1 MSFENIIK
9 PPNRL
14 PFLGWGGVLLREQHD
29 QFIGK
34 GRGLGLKTNERG
46 FKNKYEWLCR
56 GKVDGFHFD
65 GKSEDFETSK

>member
-1 MSFENIIK
+1 MGRSAAEGTA
-9 PPNRL
+9 RS
-14 PFLGWGGVLLREQHD
+14 VHRE
-29 QFIGK
+29 
-34 GRGLGLKTNERG
+34 GRGLGLKNSERG